1 MLAALDWAVII
12 GYLLL
17 SLAIGLWFARRAGA
31 STEAYFLG
39 GRGLPWG
46 LAGLSLV
53 ATTFAADTPLA
64 VTELVRSG
72 GIAGNWLWWNML
84 LGGMLTTFLF
94 ARLWR
99 RSGVLTDV
107 ELVTIRYSGPAVDL
121 LRGFKAV
128 YQGLLLNALII
139 GWVNLAMLS
148 ILEVFFGMPRS
159 EALLYTGGVML
170 LTTGYAALSGLR
182 GVVVTD
188 AVQFVIAMGGCIL
201 LAVLVLAD
209 GRIGGLSGLV
219 AQLPKARLQFFPSLG
234 VNGAPSAEQLTLGVG
249 AFVAFVGIQWWASW
263 YPGAEPGG
271 GGYVAQRMLAAK
283 DERHSLAAV
292 LLFNVLHYA
301 VRPWPWILVALAT
314 LVLYPELGP
323 DQARLSYLYAVRDF
337 LPVGLRGLLLVAFL
351 AAYMSTL
358 ATQLNW
364 GTSYLIN
371 DLYRPFIRRG
381 ATEAQYVNAARLGT
395 LLLMLLSLA
404 ITTQLQRI
412 EGAWRFVIECGAGT
426 GLVLILRWY
435 WWRLSAWSE
444 LAATALPFIAY
455 GTTQLLFHAVDGGAP
470 DSWWQFPNTF
480 FVTVGVTLVGTL
492 AVTALTP
499 PTDAATLQAFVARVR
514 PQGWWGPYASTDE
527 AQTPITVLLLCW
539 GAGVALVLGVL
550 FGLGALL
557 LQRPTEGL
565 LWLALAAAAAASL
578 WLLGR
583 RHRVFS

>member
-148 ILEVFFGMPRS
+148 ILEVFFGMTRS

-209 GRIGGLSGLV
+209 ARIGGLSGLV
-219 AQLPKARLQFFPSLG
+219 AQLPEARLQFFPSLSM
-234 VNGAPSAEQLTLGVG
+234 NSAPSAEQLTLGIG

-283 DERHSLAAV
+283 DERHSLWAV

-337 LPVGLRGLLLVAFL
+337 LPMGLRGLLLVAFL

-358 ATQLNW
+358 STQLNW

-371 DLYRPFIRRG
+371 DLYRPFMRRH
-381 ATEAQYVNAARLGT
+381 ATEAQYVAAARLAT

-404 ITTQLQRI
+404 VTTQLQRI
-412 EGAWRFVIECGAGT
+412 EGAWRFIIECGAGT

-444 LAATALPFIAY
+444 LAATALPFVVY
-455 GTTQLLFHAVDGGAP
+455 GATQLIFHGVDGGAP
-470 DSWWQFPNTF
+470 TSWWQFPNTF
-480 FVTVGVTLVGTL
+480 FVTVGITVVGTL
-492 AVTALTP
+492 VVTALTP
-499 PTDAATLQAFVARVR
+499 PTDAATLRAFVARVR
-514 PQGWWGPYASTDE
+514 PQGWWGPYASSEE
-527 AQTPITVLLLCW
+527 AQTPIGVLLLCW
-539 GAGVALVLGVL
+539 AAGVALVLGAL

-557 LQRPTEGL
+557 LQRALEGL
-565 LWLALAAAAAASL
+565 SWLGLAAAAALAL
-578 WLLGR
+578 WQLGR